1 MIFTR
6 GSKAA
11 IWMGAICLLHLVFM
25 LVFRGAVYAEMYIA
39 PDAPYGVSDII
50 ELFLYMIFLLL
61 LSVSIF
67 LSIFLLI
74 RGSSQS
80 KKSGFLLVLFC
91 ITLYQVQGPLHQY
104 AAKLGG

>member
-6 GSKAA
+6 GSKAV

-25 LVFRGAVYAEMYIA
+25 LVFRVSVYAEMYIA
-39 PDAPYGVSDII
+39 PDAPYGLSDII
-50 ELFLYMIFLLL
+50 ELFLYMIFLIL
-61 LSVSIF
+61 LSV
-67 LSIFLLI
+67 SIFLLI